1 MTAVDLEQ
9 LTDLATPWSVRVVAT
24 LRIAEHVRAGVS
36 DVDALAQAAGCG
48 PDALRRVLRTVVAA
62 GVFTAPEPDR
72 VELNDAA
79 EQLLDPAVH
88 IGLDLDGIGG
98 RFAGAWAGLLTAVR
112 TGGAGYPAVFGAGYW
127 DDLSAHPGI
136 GASFDA
142 LMGPEGH
149 GDPSPDVLVGGWDGV
164 RTVVDVGGG
173 TGSVLAAVLADRP
186 ELRGVLVDLP
196 GPAGRAASTF
206 AAAGVQDRATVS
218 AQSFFDPLP
227 AGADVY
233 LLRSV
238 LADWPEREAAAI
250 LRRCVEAARPAGRV
264 VVIGGVSP
272 GSPGGDDLLM
282 LVLLGGKERSLPEF
296 RELARSAGLEVARTG
311 RTSGGRYTVECRPA

>member
-1 MTAVDLEQ
+1 MDLER
-9 LTDLATPWSVRVVAT
+9 LTDLATPWSVRVAAT
-24 LRIAEHVRAGVS
+24 LRIAEHVRDGVS
-36 DVDALAQAAGCG
+36 DVDALAKAAGCD
-48 PDALRRVLRTVVAA
+48 PDALRRILGTLVGA
-62 GVFTAPEPDR
+62 GVFTAPEPGR
-72 VELNDAA
+72 VELNEAA
-79 EQLLDPAVH
+79 EQLLDPSVH

-98 RFAGAWAGLLTAVR
+98 RFAGAWAGLLTAAR
-112 TGGAGYPAVFGAGYW
+112 TGGAGYPAVFGAPYW
-127 DDLSAHPGI
+127 DDLAAHPEI

-149 GDPSPDVLVGGWDGV
+149 GPPSPDVLVGGWDGV

-186 ELRGVLVDLP
+186 ELHGVLVDLP
-196 GPAGRAASTF
+196 GPAEQAAATF
-206 AAAGVQDRATVS
+206 AAAGVQDRVTIS

-250 LRRCVEAARPAGRV
+250 LRRCAEAARPAGRV
-264 VVIGGVSP
+264 VVLGGVTP
-272 GSPGGDDLLM
+272 GPAATDDLLM
-282 LVLLGGKERSLPEF
+282 LVLLGGKERTLPEF
-296 RELARSAGLEVARTG
+296 RELARSAGLEVVRTG
-311 RTSGGRYTVECRPA
+311 LTGGGRYAVECRPA